1 MAKVDLSNSFLAIN
15 VTEETKRMM
24 GFFIGSQPYRFTRAM
39 WGLKGSPCILSEI
52 NRVLRLVVLK
62 EMDDKVEVT
71 VYVDDFLI
79 VGRNKNDVND
89 ALHCLKDTIKKV
101 GFKVND
107 RKSSQE
113 AGQEVDWLG
122 FKLLPNR
129 LELSPEK

>member
-1 MAKVDLSNSFLAIN
+1 
-15 VTEETKRMM
+15 
-24 GFFIGSQPYRFTRAM
+24 
-39 WGLKGSPCILSEI
+39 
-52 NRVLRLVVLK
+52 
-62 EMDDKVEVT
+62 
-71 VYVDDFLI
+71 

-89 ALHCLKDTIKKV
+89 ALDCLKDTIKKV